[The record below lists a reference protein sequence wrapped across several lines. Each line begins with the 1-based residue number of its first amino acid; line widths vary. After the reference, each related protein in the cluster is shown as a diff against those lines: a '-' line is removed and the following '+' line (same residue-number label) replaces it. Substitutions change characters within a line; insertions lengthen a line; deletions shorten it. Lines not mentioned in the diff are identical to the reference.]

1 MTKAKAKAKPTRT
14 LFTSDFWLQALERAL
29 KTVAQ
34 TAVAMLAAESLNV
47 FQADLLA
54 TLGVSLGAGL
64 LSILT
69 SIASAQVHGDDSPSL
84 V

>member
-1 MTKAKAKAKPTRT
+1 MTKKKTEHKRT
-14 LFTSDFWLQALERAL
+14 IFTSDFWLQAGERAV
-29 KTVAQ
+29 KTFAQ
-34 TAVAMLAAESLNV
+34 TAIAMLGAEALNV
-47 FQADLLA
+47 FQADILA

-69 SIASAQVHGDDSPSL
+69 SIASARVHGDDSPSL